1 MTIQEL
7 TLSDQWASVEHGH
20 VTVKDLGGTVYY
32 DGGDMQVMEYECF
45 VTDDDFP
52 AWAKRQILMCHHNIG
67 DSGIEDYEDEVVI
80 TII

>member
-1 MTIQEL
+1 MTINEL
-7 TLSDQWASVEHGH
+7 VYTDEWADVEHGH
-20 VTVKDLGGTVYY
+20 VIVKDLGGTVYY
-32 DGGDMQVMEYECF
+32 DECDLQIDPFDTDEYPI
-45 VTDDDFP
+45 P